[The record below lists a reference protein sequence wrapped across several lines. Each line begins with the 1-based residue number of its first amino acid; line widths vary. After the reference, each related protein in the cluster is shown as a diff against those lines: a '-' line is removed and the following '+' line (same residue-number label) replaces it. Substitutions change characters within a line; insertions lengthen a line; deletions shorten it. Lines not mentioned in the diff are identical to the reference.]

1 MTRPLFAV
9 LVAACLLPAGS
20 AAQTNPFVGRWDFD
34 VPSANDIGA
43 NWLGVTNKGGQLEV
57 WFQPTGGH
65 VYRLKQ
71 YKLNG
76 SHLTLRVSE
85 EGRSPETVWEL
96 DATGGEL
103 SGIQK
108 RGAESIPLTGVRAPA
123 LERQAPAS
131 WSNPEPLFDGKDLDG
146 WEPIGD
152 VAHDHWTVENGLL
165 TNQERGA
172 NLESKRKFDDFKL
185 HFEVNC
191 PDDANSGFYLRG
203 RYELQLEYEALSK
216 NPPERSMG
224 SIYGRIAPSVVLPRT
239 PGRWETFDVTL
250 VGRTVSVVRN
260 GKTTIDKREIEGIT
274 GGALSADEGEP
285 GPFYIQGDH
294 TGGLKFRNITVSL
307 PQ

>member
-1 MTRPLFAV
+1 MTRSLIAALF
-9 LVAACLLPAGS
+9 AACLLPAGS

-85 EGRSPETVWEL
+85 EGHSPETVWEL

-123 LERQAPAS
+123 LERQA
-131 WSNPEPLFDGKDLDG
+131 
-146 WEPIGD
+146 
-152 VAHDHWTVENGLL
+152 
-165 TNQERGA
+165 
-172 NLESKRKFDDFKL
+172 
-185 HFEVNC
+185 
-191 PDDANSGFYLRG
+191 
-203 RYELQLEYEALSK
+203 
-216 NPPERSMG
+216 
-224 SIYGRIAPSVVLPRT
+224 
-239 PGRWETFDVTL
+239 
-250 VGRTVSVVRN
+250 
-260 GKTTIDKREIEGIT
+260 
-274 GGALSADEGEP
+274 
-285 GPFYIQGDH
+285 
-294 TGGLKFRNITVSL
+294 
-307 PQ
+307 